1 MLVLGVPVIV
11 FVSLKTSPRHW
22 LANAYSG
29 PIPLFSGPAR
39 CNKLISDQ
47 LHDLR
52 VWLPGG
58 AVGAEAGMERHCER
72 ESVPGEARRVR

>member
-1 MLVLGVPVIV
+1 MLLLGVPVIV

-22 LANAYSG
+22 LANAHSG
-29 PIPLFSGPAR
+29 LFSGPAR

-72 ESVPGEARRVR
+72 ESVPREARRVG